1 MQSDCRVNGWVLEG
15 YPITESQINHFKA
28 MNLKA
33 TATILLD
40 LDERE
45 AIKRL
50 KERRIDP

>member
-1 MQSDCRVNGWVLEG
+1 
-15 YPITESQINHFKA
+15 